1 MRFAAILVNV
11 VIGVAIAAVVMAQ
24 TGGDD
29 EDSTPEPTATA
40 TVGETT
46 TPTATP
52 TPTPTPEGTAA
63 PVATRETHRMVIPA
77 LAGDWTP
84 ERCRTNVPDPCL
96 LPLAQV
102 RVTSTDGER
111 AVTLT
116 VELANRSDQ
125 HARGLMF
132 RESMDELAGMLFV
145 FAGDRSGGFWMRNTL
160 IPLDIAYLGADGT
173 VQEIVHG
180 VPRSLEV
187 LRPAAPYRYT
197 LEVNGGWFERQGFG
211 VGDRVAIPAGV
222 AAE

>member
-24 TGGDD
+24 TDGDD
-29 EDSTPEPTATA
+29 DESTPEPTATA
-40 TVGETT
+40 TATATVTET
-46 TPTATP
+46 PTP
-52 TPTPTPEGTAA
+52 TPTPTPEGTAQPA
-63 PVATRETHRMVIPA
+63 ATPETYRMVIPA

-84 ERCRTNVPDPCL
+84 ERCRTNVAESCV
-96 LPLAQV
+96 LPITQV
-102 RVTSTDGER
+102 TVSSTDGER

-125 HARGLMF
+125 RARGLMF
-132 RESMDELAGMLFV
+132 RESLDELAGMLFV
-145 FAGDRSGGFWMRNTL
+145 FTGDRSGGFWMRNTL

-180 VPRSLEV
+180 VPQSLDI
-187 LRPAAPYRYT
+187 LTPTAPYRYT
-197 LEVNGGWFERQGFG
+197 LEVNAGWFERQGLG

-222 AAE
+222 DAQ